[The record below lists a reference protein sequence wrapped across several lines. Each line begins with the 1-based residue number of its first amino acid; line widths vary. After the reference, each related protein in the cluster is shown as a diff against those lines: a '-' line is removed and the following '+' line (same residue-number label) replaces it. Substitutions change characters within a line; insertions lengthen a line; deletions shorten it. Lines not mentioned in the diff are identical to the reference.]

1 MPKRRSRKRSYNVKI
16 GKRGSRHKRIN
27 KSRLLI
33 LLSFVLFISAGII
46 LVRYL
51 IMTHNTREL
60 QRSLREEFP
69 DTEITK
75 TAAVAEAVATVS
87 PSLPEVSFAPIQDDS
102 FVPAAAPTQEPAMR
116 DEFVSLF
123 SKNHDIIGWLKLESV
138 KEIDFPVTQRDNSFY
153 VDHDFYGRKSASGTA
168 FLDASCS
175 VLPKAEN
182 MIIHAHNMKNGTMF
196 GKLYYLLDEN
206 VIINSPLASFKTLYD
221 DGVYVPYAVSE
232 VSIDPEN
239 DRYVPLIKAEFKS
252 LQERNKYIENLRE
265 FSVFELPTD
274 ILSQDELLTLITC
287 HGKEK
292 SERLVVGYRKL
303 RENETSYE
311 VEESIKNNIIKR

>member
-1 MPKRRSRKRSYNVKI
+1 M
-16 GKRGSRHKRIN
+16 
-27 KSRLLI
+27 
-33 LLSFVLFISAGII
+33 LLSFVLFISAGVL
-46 LVRYL
+46 LVCYM

-69 DTEITK
+69 ATEILK
-75 TAAVAEAVATVS
+75 TVVAAQVVTSVS
-87 PSLPEVSFAPIQDDS
+87 PSLPEVSFAPMQDYS
-102 FVPAAAPTQEPAMR
+102 VESAATPTQEPAMR
-116 DEFVSLF
+116 GEFVSLF
-123 SKNHDIIGWLKLESV
+123 RKNHDIIGWLKLESV

-206 VIINSPLASFKTLYD
+206 ILINSPLASFKTLYD

-232 VSIDPEN
+232 VSIDPQS

-252 LQERNKYIENLRE
+252 LQERNKYVEDLRE
-265 FSVFELPTD
+265 FSAFELPID

-303 RENETSYE
+303 REDETSYE
-311 VEESIKNNIIKR
+311 VVESIRNNVKKR